1 FNPKVVRSAMGAHF
15 KMTLSQIDD
24 ISTLGELVKGKVWL
38 TTPRDGVSCYAEEF
52 DLKCGALVFGEEGG
66 GISDF
71 ASGEKVTI
79 PMPGDA
85 ESLNVAQAATVFL
98 FEGVRRKL
106 L

>member
-1 FNPKVVRSAMGAHF
+1 M
-15 KMTLSQIDD
+15 
-24 ISTLGELVKGKVWL
+24 EGKVWL
-38 TTPRDGVSCYAEEF
+38 TTPRDGLSCYADDF
-52 DLKCGALVFGEEGG
+52 DLKGGALVFGEEGG

-71 ASGEKVTI
+71 SNGEKVTI